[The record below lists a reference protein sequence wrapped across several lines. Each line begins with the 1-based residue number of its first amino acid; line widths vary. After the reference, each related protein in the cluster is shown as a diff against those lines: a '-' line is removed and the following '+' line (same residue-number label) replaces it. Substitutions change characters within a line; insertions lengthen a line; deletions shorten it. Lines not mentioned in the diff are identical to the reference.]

1 MTQRVDV
8 TAIKFSQGS
17 IVTFTLLA
25 FLLDQPWL
33 VLFVGS
39 ILAAGTIWP
48 NGNLFKLFYA
58 KALVPAGLL
67 KPRVI
72 DDDPAPHRFAQGMAA
87 TFLLLA
93 SVALLVLDFPVLG
106 WGLAGLVALL
116 AAVNVLLS
124 FCAGCFT
131 YYQLAR
137 LGLIRRP
144 ESTL

>member
-1 MTQRVDV
+1 MTHRVDV

-17 IVTFTLLA
+17 IVVLTLLA
-25 FLLDQPWL
+25 FVLDQPWL
-33 VLFVGS
+33 VLLVG
-39 ILAAGTIWP
+39 LVLVAGTIWS

-58 KALVPAGLL
+58 KALAPAGLL
-67 KPRVI
+67 KPHI
-72 DDDPAPHRFAQGMAA
+72 IEDDPAPHRFAQGMAA

-93 SVALLVLDFPVLG
+93 SAALLVLDLPVLG

-116 AAVNVLLS
+116 AAVNVLFS

-137 LGLIRRP
+137 LGLIRRS
-144 ESTL
+144 ESRL

>member
-1 MTQRVDV
+1 MSHRVDV
-8 TAIKFSQGS
+8 TAIKVSQGS
-17 IVTFTLLA
+17 IVTLTVLA

-33 VLFVGS
+33 VLFVGLV
-39 ILAAGTIWP
+39 LAVGTIWP
-48 NGNLFKLFYA
+48 QANLFKLLYT
-58 KALVPAGLL
+58 KALAPAGLL

-72 DDDPAPHRFAQGMAA
+72 EDDPAPHRFAQGMAA
-87 TFLLLA
+87 TFVLLA
-93 SVALLVLDFPVLG
+93 SLALLVLGIPVLG

-137 LGLIRRP
+137 LGLIRRS